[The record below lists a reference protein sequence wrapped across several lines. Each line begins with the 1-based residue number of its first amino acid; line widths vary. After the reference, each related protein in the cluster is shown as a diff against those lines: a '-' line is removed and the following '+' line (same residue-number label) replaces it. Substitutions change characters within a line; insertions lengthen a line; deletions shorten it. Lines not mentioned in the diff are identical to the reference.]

1 MAGGK
6 EDGDRSIGSR
16 HILGLFFGV
25 VVLCCIFFTLGYVM
39 GRDQAR
45 VAGRGEPPAKSTATE
60 TGTPPG
66 WSVSTPASSA
76 AGKSAGGGA
85 SSPGGDVGA
94 ASGPAPGNA
103 ESAATHS
110 AKSSAASTPAK
121 AAAETKRPAG
131 AVGRFEPPL
140 IPRGAI
146 VLQIAALTKDQDALA
161 MAAALQEH
169 GFPAFVLT
177 PSADNFFRV
186 QVGPYADAKSA
197 DQAKRSLES
206 AGFKAIVKR

>member
-6 EDGDRSIGSR
+6 GDGDRSIGSR

-45 VAGRGEPPAKSTATE
+45 AGGRGEPPAKSAATE

-66 WSVSTPASSA
+66 WSVSTPASND
-76 AGKSAGGGA
+76 AGKSAGGAAPSPRSGA
-85 SSPGGDVGA
+85 GSSTEPA
-94 ASGPAPGNA
+94 AGHPS
-103 ESAATHS
+103 
-110 AKSSAASTPAK
+110 KS
-121 AAAETKRPAG
+121 AAETKRPAG
-131 AVGRFEPPL
+131 MPGKFEPPL

-161 MAAALQEH
+161 MAGALQEKS
-169 GFPAFVLT
+169 FPAFVLT
-177 PSADNFFRV
+177 PSADNFYRV

-206 AGFKAIVKR
+206 AGFKVIVKR

>member
-6 EDGDRSIGSR
+6 GDGERSIGSR

-45 VAGRGEPPAKSTATE
+45 IAGHMESPAKPATPAS
-60 TGTPPG
+60 GTPPG
-66 WSVSTPASSA
+66 WTVSTPAPGGA
-76 AGKSAGGGA
+76 AKGGG
-85 SSPGGDVGA
+85 SA
-94 ASGPAPGNA
+94 ASGPASTTTGA
-103 ESAATHS
+103 TSAA
-110 AKSSAASTPAK
+110 AKT
-121 AAAETKRPAG
+121 AAETKKASG
-131 AVGRFEPPL
+131 AALKFEPPL

-146 VLQIAALTKDQDALA
+146 VLQVAALTKDADALA
-161 MAAALQEH
+161 MAGALQERN
-169 GFPAFVLT
+169 FPAFVLR
-177 PSADNFFRV
+177 PSADNYYRV